1 MARLALLAAAVLA
14 LLALPATALGGGFA
28 TVQLSSLPEGT
39 PPGGT
44 WSVELTVLQHGVTPL
59 EDVAPVVRVYRPDG
73 DSREFPAQPTGR
85 PGVYA
90 ADVVFPEEGTW
101 RYEIWDGFSQTHT
114 YSPVAI
120 TGGTGAD
127 SFPVLPVAAGAAAAL
142 LLLGAAVVLVRR
154 RRLEAPR
161 VAEGAT

>member
-1 MARLALLAAAVLA
+1 MARLVLLALA

-59 EDVAPVVRVYRPDG
+59 EGVSPLVRIQNLDG
-73 DSREFPAQPTGR
+73 DSREFPATPTGE

-90 ADVVFPEEGTW
+90 ADVVFPTAGTW
-101 RYEIWDGFSQTHT
+101 RYEIFDGFTQTHT
-114 YSPVAI
+114 YAPVAI
-120 TGGTGAD
+120 ADGAGPD
-127 SFPVLPVAAGAAAAL
+127 SFPVLPVAAGAVAVLLAAASGLVL
-142 LLLGAAVVLVRR
+142 LRR
-154 RRLEAPR
+154 RRPGAPPHA
-161 VAEGAT
+161 VGGAS